1 MVRWTAG
8 FAQTCT
14 GLGKCIDVEGS
25 EEHACEHG
33 AWSKE
38 QGVRGLA
45 EVEAAELNGTCG
57 TPKSIV
63 GVDELAQMAGFYV
76 LTGSILLA
84 VTVIFSR
91 APCRMRRKAFG
102 FSYGRAPRRNLPDS
116 FVSYPENQ
124 RVART
129 AIRRESRL
137 RVCTRRLPISAATQF
152 ISQQRN
158 SSTAMT

>member
-14 GLGKCIDVEGS
+14 GLEKCIDVEGS

-76 LTGSILLA
+76 LTGSI
-84 VTVIFSR
+84 
-91 APCRMRRKAFG
+91 
-102 FSYGRAPRRNLPDS
+102 S